1 MHKMIMAVIPQDE
14 ARQVIDALVIAGH
27 TTTFATGRG
36 GVLRQAQQM
45 LFIAVS
51 EADLRGVLDIIRENC
66 HTRVRIEETTQGN
79 EQAPSPEQE
88 EAGTA
93 EVGGAV
99 IFVWDL
105 SHFEVV

>member
-1 MHKMIMAVIPQDE
+1 MNKMILAIIPQDE
-14 ARQVIDALVIAGH
+14 ARQVIDQLVMAGH

-51 EADLRGVLDIIRENC
+51 KADLPKVLDIIRENC
-66 HTRVRIEETTQGN
+66 HSRVRIEEAVAGG
-79 EQAPSPEQE
+79 EQITVEDAPF
-88 EAGTA
+88 TA

>member
-1 MHKMIMAVIPQDE
+1 MNKMIMAIVPQDE
-14 ARQVIDALVIAGH
+14 ARQVIDQLVVAGY
-27 TTTFATGRG
+27 TTTFTTGRG

-45 LFIAVS
+45 LFTAIA
-51 EADLRGVLDIIRENC
+51 EADLAKVLAIIRENC
-66 HTRVRIEETTQGN
+66 HARVQIKETAVTA
-79 EQAPSPEQE
+79 EQITLQE
-88 EAGTA
+88 TPVTA

>member
-1 MHKMIMAVIPQDE
+1 MDKMIMAIIPQDQ
-14 ARQVIDALVIAGH
+14 ARRVIDQLVMAGH

-51 EADLRGVLDIIRENC
+51 RGDLPKVLGIIRENC
-66 HTRVRIEETTQGN
+66 HSRVRIEEAVAGDEQVTPEDAPITT
-79 EQAPSPEQE
+79 
-88 EAGTA
+88 

-105 SHFEVV
+105 SHLEVI

>member
-1 MHKMIMAVIPQDE
+1 MDKMIMAVIPQDE
-14 ARQVIDALVIAGH
+14 ARKVIDQLVIAGH
-27 TTTFATGRG
+27 TATFTTGRG

-51 EADLRGVLDIIRENC
+51 KADLPEVLTIIRENC
-66 HTRVRIEETTQGN
+66 HARVQIREAAMTGEQSTT
-79 EQAPSPEQE
+79 EDAPV
-88 EAGTA
+88 TT

>member
-27 TTTFATGRG
+27 TSTFATGRG

-51 EADLRGVLDIIRENC
+51 ESNLPKVLDIIRDNC
-66 HTRVRIEETTQGN
+66 HTRVRIEMAGGN
-79 EQAPSPEQE
+79 EQAPSPQEE
-88 EAGTA
+88 EAGSA